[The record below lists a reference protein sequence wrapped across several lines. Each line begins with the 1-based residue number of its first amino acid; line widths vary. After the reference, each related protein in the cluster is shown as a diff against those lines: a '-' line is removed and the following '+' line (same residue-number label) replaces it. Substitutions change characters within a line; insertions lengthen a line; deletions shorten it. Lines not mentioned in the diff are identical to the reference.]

1 MEEAKTQQ
9 HVREAAREARQ
20 AERAGVELAAEIAMQ
35 EASAFAEASADRRT
49 DDVRQAF
56 TAAAARVTEPVAP
69 NFDRDAA
76 NREWEDR
83 IAAAGIQAEQ
93 ATSGPSRMPAK
104 ETSLAEP
111 AFIPQE
117 AAGATVEPAHD
128 TRGAE
133 RTTGRIFG
141 GIAAL
146 AETVLGGILN
156 FFGGGE
162 PKLTPQQQHD
172 RARAEGNE
180 ETLHARAYAAHEQAK
195 EADQDWRIFEQNRQQ
210 QQEDFAASYG
220 VPGGSSGR
228 DRERDDYDRGRE
240 RER

>member
-1 MEEAKTQQ
+1 M
-9 HVREAAREARQ
+9 
-20 AERAGVELAAEIAMQ
+20 
-35 EASAFAEASADRRT
+35 
-49 DDVRQAF
+49 F
-56 TAAAARVTEPVAP
+56 TAVAARVTEPVAP

-83 IAAAGIQAEQ
+83 IADAGIRAEPTTQ
-93 ATSGPSRMPAK
+93 RSEPDTGR

-111 AFIPQE
+111 SFIPQE
-117 AAGATVEPAHD
+117 TTGATVEPALD
-128 TRGAE
+128 TRSAE

-141 GIAAL
+141 GL
-146 AETVLGGILN
+146 ARPGRNVLGGILN

-172 RARAEGNE
+172 RARAEGNK

-210 QQEDFAASYG
+210 QQEDFAARYG